1 MMKKILV
8 FPMFAIL
15 ALVAITST
23 VYNANAQTI
32 ACGQEIT
39 QSVTLDADLN
49 CMDSGTDGISIGA
62 DDVVLDCAGHTIT
75 GPVSSSPA
83 MTGLDGITLVHANG
97 VTVKNCHVVYFDNG
111 FVVRSNSSNNN
122 LVSDK
127 ADNNGNYGFDI
138 ASNSNNN
145 QITNG
150 QASNNGGYGFIIE
163 SSSDKNQLDNNLSS
177 GNTRAGFV
185 ALTGSNDNTFENDK
199 SYENSQDGFIIS
211 SSSGDVLKN
220 NQAIGNTYS
229 GFALF
234 GSAGVNL
241 ENNTSVDNGM
251 VGYLL
256 LVSTNNS
263 LVNNDAET
271 NDQDGFLAD
280 SGSISNTYG
289 GNQCENNHAGSS
301 SPAGLCSQN

>member
-1 MMKKILV
+1 
-8 FPMFAIL
+8 MFAIL
-15 ALVAITST
+15 ALVIIASP
-23 VYNANAQTI
+23 VYNANAQIIT
-32 ACGQEIT
+32 CGQEIT
-39 QSVTLDADLN
+39 QSVTLGADLN

-62 DDVVLDCAGHTIT
+62 NNIVLDCAGHTIT
-75 GPVSSSPA
+75 GPVSSYA
-83 MTGLDGITLVHANG
+83 TTGLNGITLVHANG

-111 FVVRSNSSNNN
+111 FVIRSNSSNNN

-138 ASNSNNN
+138 MSNSNNN
-145 QITNG
+145 QLANG
-150 QASNNGGYGFIIE
+150 EAAHNGGYGFIIE
-163 SSSDKNQLDNNLSS
+163 SNSGKNQLDNNLSS
-177 GNTRAGFV
+177 GNARAGFV

-199 SYENSQDGFIIS
+199 SYENLQDGFIIS

-220 NQAIGNTYS
+220 SQAIGNTYS

-234 GSAGVNL
+234 GSTGINL
-241 ENNTSVDNGM
+241 ENNTSVGNGM

-256 LVSTNNS
+256 LVSTNNK
-263 LVNNDAET
+263 LVNDGAET

-280 SGSISNTYG
+280 SGSIGNTYDN
-289 GNQCENNHAGSS
+289 NQCENNHTGPS

>member
-1 MMKKILV
+1 MFVILV
-8 FPMFAIL
+8 
-15 ALVAITST
+15 LVAMTST

-32 ACGQEIT
+32 TCGQEIT

-49 CMDSGTDGISIGA
+49 CMASGTDGISVGA
-62 DDVVLDCAGHTIT
+62 NNIVLDCAGHTIT
-75 GPVSSSPA
+75 GPISSSPA
-83 MTGLDGITLVHANG
+83 MTGLNGITLVHANG
-97 VTVKNCHVVYFDNG
+97 VTVKNCHVMYFDNG

-138 ASNSNNN
+138 ASNSNDN
-145 QITNG
+145 QLTNG
-150 QASNNGGYGFIIE
+150 EAAHNGGYGFIIE
-163 SSSDKNQLDNNLSS
+163 SNSGKNQLDNDLSS
-177 GNTRAGFV
+177 GNARAGFV
-185 ALTGSNDNTFENDK
+185 ALTGSTNNTFENDK

-220 NQAIGNTYS
+220 SQAIGNSYS

-234 GSAGVNL
+234 GSTGVNL
-241 ENNTSVDNGM
+241 ANNTSVDNGM

-263 LVNNDAET
+263 LVNNGAET
-271 NDQDGFLAD
+271 NGQDGFLAD
-280 SGSISNTYG
+280 SGSIGNTYG
-289 GNQCENNHAGSS
+289 GNQCENNHAGTS